1 MSRKANKYI
10 SLAKTIAMQSNY
22 GKFRHGAVLVK
33 GSSVRNVSS
42 NKDRYCGFGC
52 RFRRNDQGNPTLH
65 AELGVI
71 LGLDRSVTQGS
82 TVYVARIN
90 NDGNA
95 RMSKPCSMCE
105 AALIHC
111 GVKKVTYT
119 TSKGTIETFKLEK
132 EVT

>member
-1 MSRKANKYI
+1 
-10 SLAKTIAMQSNY
+10 MQSSY

-33 GSSVRNVSS
+33 GSSVRNISS

-90 NDGNA
+90 NEGIT

-105 AALIHC
+105 AALTHC
-111 GVKKVTYT
+111 GVKKVVYT
-119 TSKGTIETFKLEK
+119 TSRGTIETLKLER
-132 EVT
+132 EAA